1 MIESGIENFG
11 EFRLSGIINDD
22 TVMTA
27 TEDGRIPF
35 VSADDIADVAFR
47 ALTDKESHNTEHLIV
62 GPELYSH
69 DEVCAQLRNH

>member
-1 MIESGIENFG
+1 
-11 EFRLSGIINDD
+11 
-22 TVMTA
+22 MTA
-27 TEDGRIPF
+27 TMDGRIPF

-69 DEVCAQLRNH
+69 DEVCAQFRNHHVPY